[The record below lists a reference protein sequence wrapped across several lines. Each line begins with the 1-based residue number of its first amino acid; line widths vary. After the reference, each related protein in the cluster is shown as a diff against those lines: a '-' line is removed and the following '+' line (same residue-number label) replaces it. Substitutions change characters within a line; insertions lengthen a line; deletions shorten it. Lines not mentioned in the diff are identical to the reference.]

1 MDSWSAVPIFK
12 PRATFPYN
20 LKSPWPEGEACVVL
34 RSIALKA
41 TASMTRLTSESWFFL
56 GLPAVN
62 SRESEAETEKSVQSS
77 RPSCR

>member
-1 MDSWSAVPIFK
+1 MCSLSAAPIFK

-41 TASMTRLTSESWFFL
+41 TATMTRLTSESWFFL
-56 GLPAVN
+56 RVPSLN
-62 SRESEAETEKSVQSS
+62 SRESEAGTEKSVQSS